1 MFYMCEAKGED
12 ERIWEKT
19 GVTAGNRAYRATRG
33 KAKENKMQI
42 QEKLGA
48 IGFAS
53 HGTSPFS
60 FTVESI

>member
-1 MFYMCEAKGED
+1 MFYMCETKRRMREYG
-12 ERIWEKT
+12 RKR
-19 GVTAGNRAYRATRG
+19 VTAGNRAYRDTKS

-53 HGTSPFS
+53 HGTAPFS

>member
-1 MFYMCEAKGED
+1 MFYMCETKRRMREYG
-12 ERIWEKT
+12 RKQVKST
-19 GVTAGNRAYRATRG
+19 KR

-42 QEKLGA
+42 QEKLDA

-53 HGTSPFS
+53 HGTAPFS